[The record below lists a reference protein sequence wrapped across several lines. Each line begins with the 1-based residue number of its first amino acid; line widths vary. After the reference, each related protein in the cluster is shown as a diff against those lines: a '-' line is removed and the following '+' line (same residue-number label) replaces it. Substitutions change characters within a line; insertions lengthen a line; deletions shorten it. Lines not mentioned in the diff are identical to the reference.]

1 LAEESLLQARQEPA
15 WYEELMRLRD
25 LGRVSKTPRNQLEH
39 YKPRSPL
46 KGLLRSNIAAEMFD
60 PPSLNWDQ
68 DKYLELQKDR
78 GKNLERFL
86 RWNFKE
92 MKPGKTFTK
101 ANQWDIDV
109 PYGSMQPEVKELPA
123 TLYHG
128 SPKFKGD
135 RFDLSKTNARDHG
148 FYGEGIYLTSS
159 PNMASNYSSPT
170 SEMFYGGS
178 GLTKQQVEE
187 ASPEVIPVYANIK
200 NPLNMGDLKPSDFK
214 KFAKAVREFRFSS
227 NPKDYDTGGRWN
239 RDKLA
244 LSFEKYADADFER
257 FSMSEQLKNLLSVFE
272 GATGF
277 NRSELVKKAGYDST
291 IVGEGREVI
300 IYDPRRVKSMF
311 NQGTFNPLTGDLHTN
326 LGFGSN
332 YASRA

>member
-1 LAEESLLQARQEPA
+1 MAEESLLQARQEPA

-60 PPSLNWDQ
+60 PPSLNWDE
-68 DKYLELQKDR
+68 DKFLELQKDR
-78 GKNLERFL
+78 GKNLDRFL

-92 MKPGKTFTK
+92 MKPGETFTK
-101 ANQWDIDV
+101 ANQWDIPD
-109 PYGSMQPEVKELPA
+109 PNIPEETYRKKLPT

-128 SPKFKGD
+128 SPDFKGD
-135 RFDLSKTNARDHG
+135 RFDLSKTQARDYG
-148 FYGEGIYLTSS
+148 YYGEGVYLTRS
-159 PNMASNYSSPT
+159 PGTASNYADPNVP
-170 SEMFYGGS
+170 MFSTEREIKG
-178 GLTKQQVEE
+178 

-200 NPLNMGDLKPSDFK
+200 NPLNMSELGPKDFK
-214 KFAKAVREFRFSS
+214 KFAKTVKGFRFSS
-227 NPKDYDTGGRWN
+227 NPKDYDAGGRWN
-239 RDKLA
+239 KNKLA
-244 LSFEKYADADFER
+244 LMFEKYADADFDR
-257 FSMSEQLKNLLSVFE
+257 SPMSEQLKDLFSVFE
-272 GATGF
+272 GATGL

>member
-1 LAEESLLQARQEPA
+1 MAEESLLQARQEPA

-60 PPSLNWDQ
+60 PPSLNWDE
-68 DKYLELQKDR
+68 DKFLELQKDR
-78 GKNLERFL
+78 GKNLDRFL

-92 MKPGKTFTK
+92 MKPGETFTK
-101 ANQWDIDV
+101 ANQWDIPD
-109 PYGSMQPEVKELPA
+109 PNIPEETYRKKLPT

-128 SPKFKGD
+128 SPDFKGD
-135 RFDLSKTNARDHG
+135 RFDLSKTQARDYG
-148 FYGEGIYLTSS
+148 YYGEGVYLTRS
-159 PNMASNYSSPT
+159 PGTASNYADPNVP
-170 SEMFYGGS
+170 MFSTEREIKG
-178 GLTKQQVEE
+178 

-200 NPLNMGDLKPSDFK
+200 NPLNMSELGPKDFK
-214 KFAKAVREFRFSS
+214 KFAKTVKGFRFSS
-227 NPKDYDTGGRWN
+227 NPKDYDAGGRWN
-239 RDKLA
+239 KNKLA
-244 LSFEKYADADFER
+244 LMFEKYADADFER
-257 FSMSEQLKNLLSVFE
+257 FSMSEQLKNLFSVFE

-277 NRSELVKKAGYDST
+277 NRSDLIKEAGYDST
-291 IVGEGREVI
+291 IIGGGNEVI
-300 IYDPRRVKSMF
+300 IYDPRRIKSMF

-332 YASRA
+332 NASRA